1 MNAWRIW
8 FMKPDWLA
16 KGRFYDERPDP
27 RNLSRTHTYVGDC
40 PAGVPDMHILRDY
53 KEYVFNRWSPR
64 HPKPVPGARRQM
76 AQGDV
81 MISPQGDVWV
91 VQFWGF
97 EFLGPDAVPRHRDP
111 MYTVE
116 DIRHAQRPG
125 GPGLPVIRL
134 HHRAQ
139 GAPPQP

>member
-1 MNAWRIW
+1 MADWKIW

-27 RNLSRTHTYVGDC
+27 KNLSRTHIYVGVC
-40 PAGVPDMHILRDY
+40 PDGVPEMHVLRDY
-53 KEYVFNRWSPR
+53 KEYVFNRYSPR
-64 HPKPVPGARRQM
+64 HPDPDWIRPM

-81 MISPQGDVWV
+81 MVSPKGDVWLV
-91 VQFWGF
+91 EFWGF
-97 EFLGPDAVPRHRDP
+97 EFLGPDAVPRQPEP

-134 HHRAQ
+134 HHRAK
-139 GAPPQP
+139 GAPPPPGR